1 MLTVP
6 RCRMFT
12 GSLMEE
18 AKALEEDINA
28 VRDKV
33 EDPQICEK
41 VKLFV
46 YAAPEIQAI
55 YKADAGVHLSCLV
68 VFHSTSPANPRTSC

>member
-1 MLTVP
+1 
-6 RCRMFT
+6 MFT

-18 AKALEEDINA
+18 AKALEEDINS

-41 VKLFV
+41 VRLFV
-46 YAAPEIQAI
+46 YAPPEIQAI
-55 YKADAGVHLSCLV
+55 YKADAGVHLSYLV
-68 VFHSTSPANPRTSC
+68 VCPFYVSR